1 MTIPTYDRLML
12 PLLQF
17 AADGQE
23 YHVREAIEALGRYLE
38 LTEEQRN
45 ELLPS
50 GKKRKLDDRVQW
62 AKTYLKKAGLID
74 STGWGRFRI
83 TQRGLD
89 VLNNNPGYINRE
101 FLMQFPEFEEFIT
114 PSPSQDTDEK
124 TLLTTEETPTELLR
138 STYQNLR
145 QELADELLDYVL
157 SASPTFFEQLVVDL
171 LLAMGY
177 GSALED
183 AGHRIGRS
191 GDGGIDG
198 YIKQDKLGLDNI
210 YIQAKRWAREN
221 TVGRPDLQNFVGSLI
236 GAGAAKGVFI
246 ATSSFSQAATDY
258 VNNLQNLKIIL
269 IDGYQLTQLMIDHDV
284 GVSVEE
290 TYIVKRVDRDY
301 FEMA

>member
-1 MTIPTYDRLML
+1 MKMPTYDRLML

-23 YHVREAIEALGRYLE
+23 YHVREAIEALGDFLE

-45 ELLPS
+45 ELLSS
-50 GKKRKLDDRVQW
+50 GRKRKFDDRVQW

-83 TQRGLD
+83 TQRGID

-124 TLLTTEETPTELLR
+124 TSLTTEETPTELLR

-177 GSALED
+177 GGALED

-198 YIKQDKLGLDNI
+198 YVQQDKLGLDNI

-221 TVGRPDLQNFVGSLI
+221 TVGRPELQSFVGSLI

-246 ATSSFSQAATDY
+246 TTSSFSQAATDY

-269 IDGYQLTQLMIDHDV
+269 IDGHQLTQLMIDHGV

-290 TYIVKRVDRDY
+290 TYTVKRVDRDY